1 MSGKARKIW
10 LLPLTLAAVTLCTSA
25 LLMISHTMTKERIA
39 EQQLQAKLASLKQLI
54 PADLIDNDLVAD
66 AQEIF
71 KPEDLGHR
79 EPETLYIG
87 KQQGQVVVMAV
98 PVIARNGYSG
108 DIKLMVGIRNDGTIT
123 AVAIIAHKETPG
135 LGDLIEPNKSD
146 WLQQFPGKSL
156 DNPEAAQWRVKKD
169 QGYFDQITAATI
181 TPRAVV
187 AAIKKALEFHQQ
199 WLQQQETENE

>member
-1 MSGKARKIW
+1 MTVKERNIW

-39 EQQLQAKLASLKQLI
+39 EQQLQAKLAALKQLI
-54 PADLIDNDLVAD
+54 PDDLIDNDLVAD

-71 KPEDLGHR
+71 KPSALGHR
-79 EPETLYIG
+79 QPETMYIG
-87 KQQGQVVVMAV
+87 KQQGKVVATAI
-98 PVIARNGYSG
+98 PVTARDGYSG

-123 AVAIIAHKETPG
+123 AVAIIDHKETPG

-146 WLQQFPGKSL
+146 WLLQFPGKSL
-156 DNPEAAQWRVKKD
+156 DNPQASQWRVNKD

-187 AAIKKALEFHQQ
+187 AAIKKALEFHRQ
-199 WLQQQETENE
+199 WLPQKETINE